1 VRDGVDHL
9 SFVPASGSIA
19 RVTTGNGQAL
29 LERDTVLETVAVAV
43 DRAKAGHGGVV
54 LLSGPPG
61 IGKTSVLRATLAGA
75 GGVTVLRAT
84 CGDLERDHAFGLAR
98 QLFRRV
104 AGSAGTGAAGRAAA
118 AMAGPASAVHREDA
132 TQDVIEGLIWLAAD
146 LADEQPLIVAI
157 DDLQHADEP
166 SLRWLEAL
174 ARRAGDLALIVLATA
189 WPSALEHGTGLALV
203 AAADTTVIE
212 LQPLSLAATTTVLT
226 TLLGAAAGP
235 ELAAACR
242 HATGGN
248 PFLITQAAG
257 ALEPGAGARDVAEL
271 GPAAVATRV
280 RARVTALG
288 SEAGAI
294 VAALALLGLDAPVEL
309 VAALAGLQPERV
321 SVVADDLVAIG
332 VLAASAQLSFLHPV
346 VARSI
351 IETIPRGRRAVM
363 HARAAR
369 LLADRGAAV
378 EVVTAHLL
386 RSDPAANPWAS
397 ATLTDAA
404 RSALAAGAPDS
415 ATTLL
420 ERALA
425 EPPPAA
431 DRAAVLRL
439 LAAAEMLARPL
450 TGVGDG
456 ARDPIDLLEEAL
468 ALQTAPHDVVACAL
482 ELADARHTN
491 QDAPGALAALDHAF
505 AAADRVHG
513 PAGVALRARCR
524 TKRAAAALVDVDRAA
539 AAIAVLAPA
548 AMRSAA
554 SIDERCHAAV
564 LAFAAALGGAPAE
577 EVTRLV
583 ELADPIDLAERQ
595 GSVHPPSYPAIA
607 LLFADRPAS
616 AAEVLDRLATVA
628 TAAGA
633 LRLAVVAGGWRA
645 EALRRL
651 GALEDADAHATA
663 ALDTAARR
671 GWGASPIIQATL
683 VSVAVARGDLQRA
696 ASLVADEASLA
707 AGLAGGYVG
716 WAFMLQARG
725 RLRLA
730 QGDAAAALADM
741 RAAGERLDRWST
753 GPAIATWRSEASFA
767 ARTAG
772 EPSPALDG
780 DILHARA
787 SGHDRALG
795 MALHAA
801 WLTRGAAA
809 DDPAIG
815 ESLAAL
821 QRSADRY
828 EHARLLASHGGALR
842 RANRRAAAR
851 ERLRPALDLAHACG
865 ATTLAGEIRVELVA
879 AGGRPRRDA
888 SSGADALTPS
898 ERRVADLAV
907 RGLTNRAIAE
917 TLFITVR
924 TVEGHLNRA
933 YTKLRIDGR
942 AGLAAALGG

>member
-1 VRDGVDHL
+1 M
-9 SFVPASGSIA
+9 
-19 RVTTGNGQAL
+19 TTGIDDAL
-29 LERDTVLETVAVAV
+29 LERDTAIDGVAAAVAQ
-43 DRAKAGHGGVV
+43 AKAGHGAVV

-61 IGKTSVLRATLAGA
+61 IGKTSVLRAALVGLD
-75 GGVTVLRAT
+75 GVTVLRAI
-84 CGDLERDHAFGLAR
+84 CGELERDHPFGLAR
-98 QLFRRV
+98 QLFGRV

-118 AMAGPASAVHREDA
+118 AMTGPASAVHREDA

-174 ARRAGDLALIVLATA
+174 ARRVGDLPLAVLATA

-203 AAADTTVIE
+203 AAPDTTVIE
-212 LQPLSLAATTTVLT
+212 LQPLSLEATTTVLT
-226 TLLGAAAGP
+226 TLRGVEAGAD
-235 ELAAACR
+235 LAAACR

-257 ALEPGAGARDVAEL
+257 ALEPGAGAQDVAAL

-288 SEAGAI
+288 SDAGEV

-309 VAALAGLQPERV
+309 VAALTGLQPNRV
-321 SVVADDLVAIG
+321 SVVADELVAIG
-332 VLAASAQLSFLHPV
+332 VLAPSPRLSFLHPL

-351 IETIPRGRRAVM
+351 TDTIPRGRRAVL

-369 LLADRGAAV
+369 LLADRGAPAG
-378 EVVTAHLL
+378 VVTAHLL

-415 ATTLL
+415 AATLL

-425 EPPPAA
+425 EPPPATE
-431 DRAAVLRL
+431 RAAVLRL

-450 TGVGDG
+450 AAAGDG

-468 ALQTAPHDVVACAL
+468 TLQTAPHDVVGCAL

-491 QDAPGALAALDHAF
+491 QDVPGALAALDRAL
-505 AAADRVHG
+505 AAVDDVRG
-513 PAGVALRARCR
+513 PEGVSLRARCR
-524 TKRAAAALVDVDRAA
+524 TQMAGAALVNVDHAA
-539 AAIAVLAPA
+539 DAIAVLAPA
-548 AMRSAA
+548 ALRSAA

-577 EVTRLV
+577 EVTRLA

-607 LLFADRPAS
+607 LLFADRPAL
-616 AAEVLDRLATVA
+616 AADVLDRLASVA

-663 ALDTAARR
+663 TLDTAARR

-696 ASLVADEASLA
+696 ASLVPDEASLA

-741 RAAGERLDRWST
+741 RAAGERFDRWSV
-753 GPAIATWRSEASFA
+753 GPAIATWRSEASLA

-772 EPSPALDG
+772 EPALALDG
-780 DILHARA
+780 DIRHARA

-795 MALHAA
+795 MAEHAA
-801 WLTRGAAA
+801 WLTRGAPV
-809 DDPAIG
+809 DDPAIDAA
-815 ESLAAL
+815 LAAL
-821 QRSADRY
+821 QRGADRH
-828 EHARLLASHGGALR
+828 EHARLLASHGAALR

-851 ERLRPALDLAHACG
+851 EKLRHALDLAHACG
-865 ATTLAGEIRVELVA
+865 ATPLADEIRVELVA

-924 TVEGHLNRA
+924 TVEGHLNRT
-933 YTKLRIDGR
+933 YTKLGVDGR
-942 AGLAAALGG
+942 AGLAASLGR